1 MHLDSGAPGPQAELI
16 IKDYNF
22 ARRLLVSGE
31 IGFGEAYLQGE
42 WESPRL
48 ETLIELMS
56 VNRKVIDEVM
66 PGRFLQ
72 RMLQLLAMR
81 SIAIRVPARD
91 RISSAHY
98 DLGNAFYESWLDQ
111 TMTYSSAVFAP
122 GDNDLA
128 AAQARKYRLL
138 AERAGVRPG
147 ENVLEIGCGWGGF
160 AEFAARELGC
170 KVTGLT
176 ISKEQF
182 DFATERMRKAGLAD
196 RVTIALRD
204 YRDERG
210 VFDRIVS
217 IEMFEA
223 VGEGFWPS
231 FFRQM
236 RERLRP
242 GGTAGL
248 QVITIAEW
256 LWPSYRR
263 EVDFIRRYIFPGG
276 MLPTA
281 THHAR
286 PRREIRLADAE
297 RMGLPPGL
305 CGNARPM
312 ARTFSRRLAE
322 AQAAR
327 LRRAL
332 PPHVGIL
339 PLLLRRRLPRRLDR
353 CAPDGVHAP
362 RVGVVANAAAS
373 AERDRPR
380 IAPTPSCLPRPD
392 SLRAIAAHGPREQ
405 RKIKRI
411 RQDPGEFGYP
421 DEPPRKGD
429 LEPSLAMP
437 SAMRRA
443 ASSTAHEERHR
454 KILLL
459 GQRRLDETRVDELQ
473 GSRPSGRNRTSGSRK
488 GGWRRLSRRHRPAP
502 WAAPDSRRA
511 RP

>member
-1 MHLDSGAPGPQAELI
+1 MTRSRASNVPDSAQQPFPADVPYLVRKVLGPTTRLRAGSLTTVLPDGRKVHLDSGAPGPQAELV

-22 ARRLLVSGE
+22 ARRLLASGE
-31 IGFGEAYLQGE
+31 LGFGEAYLQGE
-42 WESPRL
+42 WESPSL

-66 PGRFLQ
+66 PGRFTQ
-72 RMLQLLAMR
+72 RMLQLLGHALNRNTR
-81 SIAIRVPARD
+81 SGARQNIR
-91 RISSAHY
+91 AHY

-182 DFATERMRKAGLAD
+182 DFARERMRKAGLAD

-210 VFDRIVS
+210 IFDRIVS

-223 VGEGFWPS
+223 VGESFWPG

-281 THHAR
+281 TIMRNLGEKYGVPMLNEWAFRQDYAATLAQWRERFLAAWPKLKPLGFDERFRRMWEYYLSYCEGGFRGGSIEVRQMVFAR
-286 PRREIRLADAE
+286 PE
-297 RMGLPPGL
+297 
-305 CGNARPM
+305 
-312 ARTFSRRLAE
+312 
-322 AQAAR
+322 
-327 LRRAL
+327 
-332 PPHVGIL
+332 
-339 PLLLRRRLPRRLDR
+339 
-353 CAPDGVHAP
+353 
-362 RVGVVANAAAS
+362 
-373 AERDRPR
+373 
-380 IAPTPSCLPRPD
+380 
-392 SLRAIAAHGPREQ
+392 
-405 RKIKRI
+405 
-411 RQDPGEFGYP
+411 
-421 DEPPRKGD
+421 
-429 LEPSLAMP
+429 
-437 SAMRRA
+437 
-443 ASSTAHEERHR
+443 
-454 KILLL
+454 
-459 GQRRLDETRVDELQ
+459 
-473 GSRPSGRNRTSGSRK
+473 
-488 GGWRRLSRRHRPAP
+488 
-502 WAAPDSRRA
+502 
-511 RP
+511 

>member
-1 MHLDSGAPGPQAELI
+1 MSRSQASNVPDRSAQPSFPADVPYLVRRVLAPTTRLRAGSLTVVLPDGRKVQLESGAPGPRAELVVN
-16 IKDYNF
+16 DYNF
-22 ARRLLVSGE
+22 ARRLLTSGE

-56 VNRKVIDEVM
+56 VNREVIDEVM
-66 PGRFLQ
+66 PGRFVQ
-72 RMLQLLAMR
+72 RMLQLLGHMFNRNTR
-81 SIAIRVPARD
+81 SGARQNIR
-91 RISSAHY
+91 AHY
-98 DLGNAFYESWLDQ
+98 DLGNDFYQTWLDQ

-128 AAQARKYRLL
+128 AAQERKYRLL

-160 AEFAARELGC
+160 AEFAGRELGC

-204 YRDERG
+204 YRDESG
-210 VFDRIVS
+210 TFDHIVS

-223 VGEGFWPS
+223 VGEGFWPG

-281 THHAR
+281 TIMRGLGEKYGLPMLNEWAFRQDYAATLAQWRERFLAAWPKLKPLGFDERFRRMWEYYLSYCEGGFRGGSIDVRQMVFAR
-286 PRREIRLADAE
+286 PE
-297 RMGLPPGL
+297 
-305 CGNARPM
+305 
-312 ARTFSRRLAE
+312 
-322 AQAAR
+322 
-327 LRRAL
+327 
-332 PPHVGIL
+332 
-339 PLLLRRRLPRRLDR
+339 
-353 CAPDGVHAP
+353 
-362 RVGVVANAAAS
+362 
-373 AERDRPR
+373 
-380 IAPTPSCLPRPD
+380 
-392 SLRAIAAHGPREQ
+392 
-405 RKIKRI
+405 
-411 RQDPGEFGYP
+411 
-421 DEPPRKGD
+421 
-429 LEPSLAMP
+429 
-437 SAMRRA
+437 
-443 ASSTAHEERHR
+443 
-454 KILLL
+454 
-459 GQRRLDETRVDELQ
+459 
-473 GSRPSGRNRTSGSRK
+473 
-488 GGWRRLSRRHRPAP
+488 
-502 WAAPDSRRA
+502 
-511 RP
+511 

>member
-1 MHLDSGAPGPQAELI
+1 MPDSAQHFPSDVPYLVRKVLEPTTRLRAGSLTTVLPNGRKVHLDSGAPGPQAELI

-31 IGFGEAYLQGE
+31 VGFGEAYLQGE
-42 WESPRL
+42 WESPSL

-66 PGRFLQ
+66 PGRFMQ
-72 RMLQLLAMR
+72 RMLQLLVHALNRNTR
-81 SIAIRVPARD
+81 SGARQNIR
-91 RISSAHY
+91 AHY

-128 AAQARKYRLL
+128 AAQERKYRLL
-138 AERAGVRPG
+138 ADRAGVRPG

-204 YRDERG
+204 YRDEQG
-210 VFDRIVS
+210 IFDRIVS

-223 VGEGFWPS
+223 VGEGFWPG

-281 THHAR
+281 SIMRNLGEKYGLPMLNEWAFRQDYAATLAQWRERFLAAWPKLKPLGFDERFRRMWEYYLSYCEGGFRGGSIEVRQMVFAR
-286 PRREIRLADAE
+286 PE
-297 RMGLPPGL
+297 
-305 CGNARPM
+305 
-312 ARTFSRRLAE
+312 
-322 AQAAR
+322 
-327 LRRAL
+327 
-332 PPHVGIL
+332 
-339 PLLLRRRLPRRLDR
+339 
-353 CAPDGVHAP
+353 
-362 RVGVVANAAAS
+362 
-373 AERDRPR
+373 
-380 IAPTPSCLPRPD
+380 
-392 SLRAIAAHGPREQ
+392 
-405 RKIKRI
+405 
-411 RQDPGEFGYP
+411 
-421 DEPPRKGD
+421 
-429 LEPSLAMP
+429 
-437 SAMRRA
+437 
-443 ASSTAHEERHR
+443 
-454 KILLL
+454 
-459 GQRRLDETRVDELQ
+459 
-473 GSRPSGRNRTSGSRK
+473 
-488 GGWRRLSRRHRPAP
+488 
-502 WAAPDSRRA
+502 
-511 RP
+511 

>member
-1 MHLDSGAPGPQAELI
+1 MNRSQASIVSPGAQQSFPPDVPYLVRKVLWPTTRLRAGALTIVLPDGRKVLFDSGAAGPRGELV

-48 ETLIELMS
+48 EALIELMS
-56 VNRKVIDEVM
+56 VNRAVIDEVM
-66 PGRFLQ
+66 PGRFMQ
-72 RMLQLLAMR
+72 RMLQLLAHTLNRNTR
-81 SIAIRVPARD
+81 SGARQNIR
-91 RISSAHY
+91 AHY
-98 DLGNAFYESWLDQ
+98 DLGNAFYQSWLDQ

-147 ENVLEIGCGWGGF
+147 EHVLEIGCGWGGF
-160 AEFAARELGC
+160 AEFAGRELGC

-176 ISKEQF
+176 ISQEQF

-204 YRDERG
+204 YRDESG

-223 VGEGFWPS
+223 VGEGFWPA
-231 FFRQM
+231 FFRQL

-281 THHAR
+281 SIMRGLGEKYGVPMLNEWAFRQDYAATLAQWRERFLAAWPKLKPLGFDERFRRMWEYYLSYCEGGFRGGSIDVRQMVFAR
-286 PRREIRLADAE
+286 PE
-297 RMGLPPGL
+297 
-305 CGNARPM
+305 
-312 ARTFSRRLAE
+312 
-322 AQAAR
+322 
-327 LRRAL
+327 
-332 PPHVGIL
+332 
-339 PLLLRRRLPRRLDR
+339 
-353 CAPDGVHAP
+353 
-362 RVGVVANAAAS
+362 
-373 AERDRPR
+373 
-380 IAPTPSCLPRPD
+380 
-392 SLRAIAAHGPREQ
+392 
-405 RKIKRI
+405 
-411 RQDPGEFGYP
+411 
-421 DEPPRKGD
+421 
-429 LEPSLAMP
+429 
-437 SAMRRA
+437 
-443 ASSTAHEERHR
+443 
-454 KILLL
+454 
-459 GQRRLDETRVDELQ
+459 
-473 GSRPSGRNRTSGSRK
+473 
-488 GGWRRLSRRHRPAP
+488 
-502 WAAPDSRRA
+502 
-511 RP
+511 

>member
-1 MHLDSGAPGPQAELI
+1 MTGSRASNVPDSAQHFPSDVPYLVRKVLEPTTRLRAGSLTTVLPNGRKVHLDSGAPGPQAELI

-31 IGFGEAYLQGE
+31 VGFGEAYLQGE
-42 WESPRL
+42 WESPSL

-66 PGRFLQ
+66 PGRFMQ
-72 RMLQLLAMR
+72 RMLQLLVHALNRNTR
-81 SIAIRVPARD
+81 SGARQNIR
-91 RISSAHY
+91 AHY

-128 AAQARKYRLL
+128 AAQERKYRLL
-138 AERAGVRPG
+138 ADRAGVRPG

-204 YRDERG
+204 YRDEQG
-210 VFDRIVS
+210 IFDRIVS

-223 VGEGFWPS
+223 VGEGFWPG

-281 THHAR
+281 SIMRNLGEKYGLPMLNEWAFRQDYAATLAQWRERFLAAWPKLKPLGFDERFRRMWEYYLSYCEGGFRGGSIEVRQMVFAR
-286 PRREIRLADAE
+286 PE
-297 RMGLPPGL
+297 
-305 CGNARPM
+305 
-312 ARTFSRRLAE
+312 
-322 AQAAR
+322 
-327 LRRAL
+327 
-332 PPHVGIL
+332 
-339 PLLLRRRLPRRLDR
+339 
-353 CAPDGVHAP
+353 
-362 RVGVVANAAAS
+362 
-373 AERDRPR
+373 
-380 IAPTPSCLPRPD
+380 
-392 SLRAIAAHGPREQ
+392 
-405 RKIKRI
+405 
-411 RQDPGEFGYP
+411 
-421 DEPPRKGD
+421 
-429 LEPSLAMP
+429 
-437 SAMRRA
+437 
-443 ASSTAHEERHR
+443 
-454 KILLL
+454 
-459 GQRRLDETRVDELQ
+459 
-473 GSRPSGRNRTSGSRK
+473 
-488 GGWRRLSRRHRPAP
+488 
-502 WAAPDSRRA
+502 
-511 RP
+511 

>member
-1 MHLDSGAPGPQAELI
+1 MAIMNKASNEPGGSRQSFPSDVPYLVRRVLAPTTRLRAGALKVTLPDGRLVHLEGREPGPHAELI
-16 IKDYNF
+16 LRDYRF
-22 ARRLLVSGE
+22 ARRLLASGE
-31 IGFGEAYLQGE
+31 IGFGEGYLQGE
-42 WESPRL
+42 WDSPKL

-56 VNRKVIDEVM
+56 VNRAVIDEVM
-66 PGRFLQ
+66 PGQFWQ
-72 RMLQLLAMR
+72 RMIQLLAHALNR
-81 SIAIRVPARD
+81 NTRFGARQNIR
-91 RISSAHY
+91 AHY
-98 DLGNAFYESWLDQ
+98 DLGNAFYQTWLDN

-147 ENVLEIGCGWGGF
+147 ESVLEIGCGWGGF
-160 AEFAARELGC
+160 AEFAAKELGC

-182 DFATERMRKAGLAD
+182 DFATERMREAGLDD

-204 YRDERG
+204 YRDEQG

-281 THHAR
+281 TIMRGLGEKYGLPMLNEWTFRQDYAATLAQWRERFLAAWPRLKPLGFDERFRRMWEYYLSYCEGGFRGGSIDVRQMVFAR
-286 PRREIRLADAE
+286 PE
-297 RMGLPPGL
+297 
-305 CGNARPM
+305 
-312 ARTFSRRLAE
+312 
-322 AQAAR
+322 
-327 LRRAL
+327 
-332 PPHVGIL
+332 
-339 PLLLRRRLPRRLDR
+339 
-353 CAPDGVHAP
+353 
-362 RVGVVANAAAS
+362 
-373 AERDRPR
+373 
-380 IAPTPSCLPRPD
+380 
-392 SLRAIAAHGPREQ
+392 
-405 RKIKRI
+405 
-411 RQDPGEFGYP
+411 
-421 DEPPRKGD
+421 
-429 LEPSLAMP
+429 
-437 SAMRRA
+437 
-443 ASSTAHEERHR
+443 
-454 KILLL
+454 
-459 GQRRLDETRVDELQ
+459 
-473 GSRPSGRNRTSGSRK
+473 
-488 GGWRRLSRRHRPAP
+488 
-502 WAAPDSRRA
+502 
-511 RP
+511 